1 MARVV
6 NVSSAAGHL
15 SQINGAEPA
24 AAELRAK
31 FSSPQL
37 TVKELEQLMNS
48 FVELGWFSIL
58 ILR

>member
-15 SQINGAEPA
+15 SQINGVEPA

-31 FSSPQL
+31 FSSSQL